1 MNTNLKHTAAN
12 IASAL
17 LAGAATIV
25 MASPSAF
32 AQDAYP
38 SKPIRMIVP
47 YAAGGPTDIVG
58 RISGQKLTERIGQ
71 QLVVENRGG
80 ANGIIG
86 MELGAKAPPDG
97 YTVILGG
104 AGVLGSNPAFYAK
117 LPYDA
122 QKDFAPIILLTAAP
136 LMLTVHPSLGV
147 KTVAD
152 LIKVARSRPG
162 QLTYGS
168 GGTGGVS
175 HLAGELL
182 DYMTGTKTVHVAY
195 KGAGP
200 AMIDLLG
207 GQILFTYQSTV
218 SAMPHV
224 KASKLVSVAVT
235 SAGRA
240 KAFPDLPA
248 IGETVQGYEVR
259 AWYGLVAPARTPR
272 AIITKLNQELNQVIQ
287 IPEVSQRFAA
297 DGGEAV
303 GGPPE
308 VFEKV
313 IAQDIATWT
322 RLAKQTGLKLQ

>member
-1 MNTNLKHTAAN
+1 MLNTAGITRLAVLGSVLSTALS
-12 IASAL
+12 IA
-17 LAGAATIV
+17 AGT
-25 MASPSAF
+25 AS

-38 SKPIRMIVP
+38 SKPIRLIIP

-58 RISGQKLTERIGQ
+58 RVSAQKLSERLGQ
-71 QLVVENRGG
+71 QLVVDNRGG

-86 MELGAKAPPDG
+86 MELGAKAPADG
-97 YTVILGG
+97 YTLILGG

-122 QKDFAPIILLTAAP
+122 QKDFTPVILLTAAP

-152 LIKVARSRPG
+152 LIKAARSRPG
-162 QLTYGS
+162 RLTYGS
-168 GGTGGVS
+168 GGMGGVS

-182 DYMTGTKTVHVAY
+182 DFMTGVKTVHVAY

-200 AMIDLLG
+200 AMTDLLG

-224 KASKLVSVAVT
+224 KSGKLVGVAVT
-235 SAGRA
+235 SAKRS
-240 KAFPDLPA
+240 KLLPDLPA
-248 IGETVQGYEVR
+248 IGETIPGYEVR
-259 AWYGLVAPARTPR
+259 AWYGLVAPAKTPR
-272 AIITKLNQELNQVIQ
+272 PIIMKLNQELNQVIQ
-287 IPEVSQRFAA
+287 NPEVVKRFSAS
-297 DGGEAV
+297 GGEAV
-303 GGPPE
+303 GGAPE
-308 VFEKV
+308 VFGKV

-322 RLAKQTGLKLQ
+322 KLAKATGLKLQ

>member
-1 MNTNLKHTAAN
+1 MLKPSGSTRLAALG
-12 IASAL
+12 SAL
-17 LAGAATIV
+17 SAVLYIATGAA
-25 MASPSAF
+25 S

-38 SKPIRMIVP
+38 TKPIRLIIP

-58 RISGQKLTERIGQ
+58 RVSAQKLSERIGQ
-71 QLVVENRGG
+71 QLVVDNRGG

-86 MELGAKAPPDG
+86 MELGAKAAGDG
-97 YTVILGG
+97 YTLVLGG

-122 QKDFAPIILLTAAP
+122 QKDFAPVILLTAAP

-168 GGTGGVS
+168 GGMGGVS

-182 DYMTGTKTVHVAY
+182 DFMTGVKTVHVAY

-200 AMIDLLG
+200 VMIDLLG
-207 GQILFTYQSTV
+207 GQILATYQSTV

-224 KASKLVSVAVT
+224 KSGKLVGVAVT
-235 SAGRA
+235 SAKRSQLL
-240 KAFPDLPA
+240 PDLPA
-248 IGETVQGYEVR
+248 IGETIPGYEVR
-259 AWYGLVAPARTPR
+259 AWYGLVAPSKTPR
-272 AIITKLNQELNQVIQ
+272 LIIMKLNQELNQVIQ
-287 IPEVSQRFAA
+287 NPEVVQRFAA

-303 GGPPE
+303 GGAPE

-322 RLAKQTGLKLQ
+322 KLAKATGLKLE

>member
-1 MNTNLKHTAAN
+1 MLKTAGNTRLAVLG
-12 IASAL
+12 SAL
-17 LAGAATIV
+17 GTALCIAAGAAG
-25 MASPSAF
+25 

-38 SKPIRMIVP
+38 SKPIRLIIP

-58 RISGQKLTERIGQ
+58 RVSAQKLSERLGQ
-71 QLVVENRGG
+71 QLVVDNRGG

-86 MELGAKAPPDG
+86 MELGAKAPADG
-97 YTVILGG
+97 YTLVLGG

-122 QKDFAPIILLTAAP
+122 QKDFAPVILLAAAP

-152 LIKVARSRPG
+152 LIRVARSRPG

-168 GGTGGVS
+168 GGMGGVS

-182 DYMTGTKTVHVAY
+182 DFMTGVKTVHVAY

-200 AMIDLLG
+200 AMTDLLG

-224 KASKLVSVAVT
+224 KSGKLVGVAVT
-235 SAGRA
+235 TPKRA
-240 KAFPDLPA
+240 KLLPDLPA
-248 IGETVQGYEVR
+248 ISETIPGYEVS
-259 AWYGLVAPARTPR
+259 AWYGLVAPAKTPR
-272 AIITKLNQELNQVIQ
+272 PIITRLNQELNQIIQ
-287 IPEVSQRFAA
+287 LPEVEQRFAA
-297 DGGEAV
+297 GGGEAA
-303 GGPPE
+303 GGGPE
-308 VFEKV
+308 VFEKL
-313 IAQDIATWT
+313 IAQEIVTWT
-322 RLAKQTGLKLQ
+322 KLAKATGLKLE